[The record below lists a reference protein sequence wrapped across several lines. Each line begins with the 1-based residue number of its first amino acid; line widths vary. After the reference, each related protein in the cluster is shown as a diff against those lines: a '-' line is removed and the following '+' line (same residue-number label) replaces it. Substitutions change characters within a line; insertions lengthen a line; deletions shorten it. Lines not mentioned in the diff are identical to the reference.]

1 MLEMQKRGSNS
12 KIISHM
18 LIAHG
23 GEIFIHTLSSARSA
37 LEDPPSISEG
47 PGGRV
52 TDYRIQ
58 DLGLMMKSHRLA
70 PYPGPSTSEAVAPG
84 HRVRMMLDRATR

>member
-1 MLEMQKRGSNS
+1 MLEMQKRGSNT

-18 LIAHG
+18 LTSHG
-23 GEIFIHTLSSARSA
+23 GEIFIHNLSTARSA

-52 TDYRIQ
+52 TDYR
-58 DLGLMMKSHRLA
+58 
-70 PYPGPSTSEAVAPG
+70 
-84 HRVRMMLDRATR
+84 